1 MNADKVL
8 SLLEMAD
15 GSNSES
21 SITYDETMEAEL
33 FPELEMVN
41 VSSDRELQSI
51 VKSASPS
58 YTIII
63 VHDDIESQPA
73 YIAYIR

>member
-15 GSNSES
+15 GSDSES
-21 SITYDETMEAEL
+21 NITYDETMEAEL

-63 VHDDIESQPA
+63 VQDDIESQPA
-73 YIAYIR
+73 YTAYIR

>member
-8 SLLEMAD
+8 SLLEMAN
-15 GSNSES
+15 GSDSES
-21 SITYDETMEAEL
+21 NITYDETMEAEL

-58 YTIII
+58 NTIII

-73 YIAYIR
+73 

>member
-1 MNADKVL
+1 MNAEKVL
-8 SLLEMAD
+8 TLLEIAD
-15 GSNSES
+15 GSDSES
-21 SITYDETMEAEL
+21 NITYDETMEAEL

-63 VHDDIESQPA
+63 VQDDIESQPA
-73 YIAYIR
+73 YTAYIR

>member
-8 SLLEMAD
+8 SLLEMAN
-15 GSNSES
+15 GSDSES
-21 SITYDETMEAEL
+21 NITYDETMEAEL

-41 VSSDRELQSI
+41 VSSDSELQSI

-58 YTIII
+58 NTIIT

-73 YIAYIR
+73 

>member
-15 GSNSES
+15 GSDSES
-21 SITYDETMEAEL
+21 NITYDETMEAEL

-63 VHDDIESQPA
+63 VQDDIESQPA